1 MKINY
6 KVKCLK
12 IFMIVVTI
20 FRLYGSPEAEEFYIY
35 LDLAK
40 SNNMVF
46 FSLLKNSLLLSKSYL
61 KI

>member
-12 IFMIVVTI
+12 IFMNVVTI

-40 SNNMVF
+40 SNNMLF
-46 FSLLKNSLLLSKSYL
+46 FRY
-61 KI
+61 